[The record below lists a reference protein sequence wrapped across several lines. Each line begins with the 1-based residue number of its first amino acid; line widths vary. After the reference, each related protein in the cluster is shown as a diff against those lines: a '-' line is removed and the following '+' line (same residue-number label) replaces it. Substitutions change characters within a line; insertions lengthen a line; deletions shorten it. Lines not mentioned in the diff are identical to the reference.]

1 MTTQPMLHNPAF
13 LGDDELEQAFVVR
26 EVDLQLMLETIRENS
41 GSVKWHVLVVGQ
53 RGMGKTTLMRRL
65 ALAVRQDQRLAR
77 QWYPILFSEESYEVL
92 SAGEFWLKAL
102 FHLAEQ
108 TQEPAWRAA
117 YEELLAEADEQ
128 RLHDRAVE
136 HLSAFA
142 SEWGVRLLL
151 VAENLDML
159 FGEQLKDKDREAWRI
174 REVLDAQETFTLVGT
189 AMGRFDQVEREG
201 AAFHGMFEFQELR
214 PLDVQSCRVLWN
226 HLSGWQLDR
235 IQIRPLQILTGG
247 SPRLLTI
254 LSSFAR
260 GRNFH
265 GLMDE
270 LPRLIDER
278 TSYFKANLDALP
290 AYERKIF
297 VTLADIWAPA
307 TAREV
312 ADRSRI
318 DVNRTS
324 ALLRR
329 LVTRGMVSE
338 YQRKGRRIWYQVSE
352 RLFNVYHL
360 MRRRG
365 GESMRVRAMVDFMVC
380 FYGDRD
386 QPAEPPSVIHELEEM
401 LSVRLDASTDAR
413 SLLERTVTERP
424 DFGAAWGGLVYLALQ
439 QECTREQL
447 RAVLNRGIRVSNG
460 HPAVLNE
467 MAWEV
472 FRSGR
477 VDLMDDATALARI
490 AVDRAPDVVEVH
502 HTLASIFARVD
513 RWDDALDVAR
523 QCVNDPGSLGLVT
536 SDLVTFF
543 IEAAAAGQSARALEV
558 IVGSSCH
565 AGLEPVVVALRQ
577 DVGQEAVAPVELREV
592 ARDVTQRIQVTRMQA
607 GF

>member
-1 MTTQPMLHNPAF
+1 MSTQPMLHNPAF
-13 LGDDELEQAFVVR
+13 LSDDDLERAFVVR
-26 EVDLQLMLETIRENS
+26 EVDLQLLLETIRENT
-41 GSVKWHVLVVGQ
+41 GAVKWHVLVVGQ

-65 ALAVRQDQRLAR
+65 ALAVRQDRALSRL
-77 QWYPILFSEESYEVL
+77 WYPILFSEESYEVL

-102 FHLAEQ
+102 FHLSEQ
-108 TQEPAWRAA
+108 TQEPRWREA
-117 YEELLAEADEQ
+117 YEELLAEGDEQ

-136 HLSAFA
+136 HLTGFA
-142 SEWGVRLLL
+142 AQWNVRLLL

-159 FGEQLKDKDREAWRI
+159 FGEQLKQKDREAWRI
-174 REVLDAQETFTLVGT
+174 REVLEAEQAFTLVGT
-189 AMGRFDQVEREG
+189 AMGRFDQVERDE
-201 AAFHGMFEFQELR
+201 AAFNGMFEFQELR
-214 PLDVQSCRVLWN
+214 PLDVESCRVLWN

-235 IQIRPLQILTGG
+235 NQIRPLQILTGG

-254 LSSFAR
+254 LSSFAA
-260 GRNFH
+260 GRTFH

-329 LVTRGMVSE
+329 LVTRGMVTE
-338 YQRKGRRIWYQVSE
+338 YQRRGRRIWYQVAE

-365 GESMRVRAMVDFMVC
+365 GESIRVRAMVDFMVC

-386 QPAEPPSVIHELEEM
+386 QPAEPPSLLEELEEM
-401 LSVRLDASTDAR
+401 LSVRLDAASDAR
-413 SLLERTVTERP
+413 SVLERTVNEKP
-424 DFGAAWGGLVYLALQ
+424 DFAAAWGGLVFLALEQ
-439 QECTREQL
+439 ACTREQL
-447 RAVLNRGIRVSNG
+447 RALLNRGIRLSNG

-477 VDLMDDATALARI
+477 DELMDDATALARI
-490 AVDRAPDVVEVH
+490 AVDRAPDVAEVH
-502 HTLASIFARVD
+502 HTLASLFARVD

-523 QCVNDPGSLGLVT
+523 QCVNDPGSLGVVT
-536 SDLVTFF
+536 ADLVTFF
-543 IEAAAAGQSARALEV
+543 VEAAAAGHSAEAIEV
-558 IVGSSCH
+558 IVGSACH

-577 DVGQEAVAPVELREV
+577 DVGHEAVAPIELREI
-592 ARDVTQRIQVTRMQA
+592 ARDVTQRIQIIRLQS
-607 GF
+607 GI